1 MNKIEQLINY
11 IKQNPRKILEN
22 ITSYITIIIGFLGI
36 IITYGAG
43 FGLNGENIAIIVTIS
58 ALLNRVLT
66 IIRVNFLK
74 DQITEPEEDNF
85 IME

>member
-1 MNKIEQLINY
+1 MNIIEY

-58 ALLNRVLT
+58 AVLNRVLT

-74 DQITEPEEDNF
+74 DRITEPGTNDNF